1 MARLAATT
9 SSSPPAATLTPPPTP
24 PLPAA
29 VTRVVA
35 PIAILLTATLFPTA
49 TTLLFTMVVV
59 IVVAAPSRLMMMFV
73 VVLVAT
79 MLVVVVTAVFTF
91 LVVML
96 LLLLSL
102 ALAQYRWF
110 SAGRRLGGAAGGCRL
125 LATQLHRYHCPLL
138 LLWKKDRS
146 VGRTIRQVQGDQITA
161 DKERLYKLYNEFLR
175 KYFKKIKLL
184 LTTKYDRS

>member
-1 MARLAATT
+1 
-9 SSSPPAATLTPPPTP
+9 
-24 PLPAA
+24 
-29 VTRVVA
+29 
-35 PIAILLTATLFPTA
+35 
-49 TTLLFTMVVV
+49 
-59 IVVAAPSRLMMMFV
+59 MMMFV

-138 LLWKKDRS
+138 LLWKMDRY

>member
-59 IVVAAPSRLMMMFV
+59 VVVAAPSRLMMMFV

-138 LLWKKDRS
+138 LLWKKDRY

>member
-1 MARLAATT
+1 
-9 SSSPPAATLTPPPTP
+9 
-24 PLPAA
+24 
-29 VTRVVA
+29 
-35 PIAILLTATLFPTA
+35 
-49 TTLLFTMVVV
+49 MVVV

-110 SAGRRLGGAAGGCRL
+110 SAGRRLGGAAGGGRL

-138 LLWKKDRS
+138 LLWKKDRY
-146 VGRTIRQVQGDQITA
+146 VGRTVRQVQGDQITA
-161 DKERLYKLYNEFLR
+161 DKERLYKLYNEILR

>member
-138 LLWKKDRS
+138 LLWKKDRY
-146 VGRTIRQVQGDQITA
+146 VGRTVRQVQGDQITA

-175 KYFKKIKLL
+175 KYLKKIKLL